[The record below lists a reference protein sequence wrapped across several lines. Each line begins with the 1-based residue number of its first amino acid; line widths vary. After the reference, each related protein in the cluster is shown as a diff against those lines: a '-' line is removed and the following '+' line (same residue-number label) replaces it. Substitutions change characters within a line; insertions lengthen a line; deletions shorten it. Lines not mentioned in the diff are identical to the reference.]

1 MHNYEISTNY
11 LLYILAPRTFVNYS
25 HAQDSRGISQ
35 SLLQQYYKSQSKTND
50 GEDRNNIPNYD
61 PTVKTY
67 PAIGPPHISPPLAVP
82 LPFRLGESE
91 RKNTVQK
98 SRKKKTEKLTE
109 YQKAQL
115 WRYKPI
121 KGTDKH
127 LKEIFIGKCWSYQR
141 KFRFQEAIDCARL
154 WEAFVVGFAYKEPC
168 DVALEDYKEFFSMIH
183 EDPLVN
189 TVRD

>member
-1 MHNYEISTNY
+1 M
-11 LLYILAPRTFVNYS
+11 YIHIF
-25 HAQDSRGISQ
+25 RGISQ
-35 SLLQQYYKSQSKTND
+35 SLLQQYYKSQSKKNG

-61 PTVKTY
+61 PTVNTY
-67 PAIGPPHISPPLAVP
+67 PAIGPPNISPPLAVP
-82 LPFRLGESE
+82 LRFRLGESE
-91 RKNTVQK
+91 RKNTVHK
-98 SRKKKTEKLTE
+98 SRKKKSEKLTE

-127 LKEIFIGKCWSYQR
+127 LKEIFIGKCWSYQK

-154 WEAFVVGFAYKEPC
+154 WKAFVVGFAYKEPC

-189 TVRD
+189 KVRD